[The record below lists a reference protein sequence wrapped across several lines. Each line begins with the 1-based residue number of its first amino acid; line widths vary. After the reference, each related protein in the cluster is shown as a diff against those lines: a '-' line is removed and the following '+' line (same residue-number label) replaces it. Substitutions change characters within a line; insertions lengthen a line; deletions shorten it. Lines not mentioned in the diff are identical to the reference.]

1 MTKTRFVEVGAWR
14 TLERFWGSSGRAVFV
29 RPARAEVKV
38 RYGTWSWL
46 GQDRQRQT
54 LDGLHPRELK
64 VGFESIAYARM
75 QIIVPRSSEVT
86 YELNPH

>member
-1 MTKTRFVEVGAWR
+1 MTKTRFVEVGAWT

-38 RYGTWSWL
+38 RYGSWL
-46 GQDRQRQT
+46 GRDCQRQT
-54 LDGLHPRELK
+54 LDGLQPRELK

-75 QIIVPRSSEVT
+75 QIIVPRSIQVT
-86 YELNPH
+86 YELNPR

>member
-1 MTKTRFVEVGAWR
+1 MTKTRYVEVGAWR

-38 RYGTWSWL
+38 RYGSWL

-54 LDGLHPRELK
+54 LDGLQPRELK

-75 QIIVPRSSEVT
+75 QIIVPRSIQVT
-86 YELNPH
+86 YELNPR

>member
-1 MTKTRFVEVGAWR
+1 MTKTRFVEVGAWT

-29 RPARAEVKV
+29 RPARAEIKV
-38 RYGTWSWL
+38 RYGSWL

-54 LDGLHPRELK
+54 LDGLRHRELK

-75 QIIVPRSSEVT
+75 QIIVPRSTEVT
-86 YELNPH
+86 YELKPR